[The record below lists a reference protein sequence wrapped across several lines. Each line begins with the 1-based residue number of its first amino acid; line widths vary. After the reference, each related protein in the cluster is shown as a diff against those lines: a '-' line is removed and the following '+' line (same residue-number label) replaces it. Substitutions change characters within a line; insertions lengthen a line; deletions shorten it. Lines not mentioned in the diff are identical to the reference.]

1 MNSTTLIFRI
11 VAILAVCGA
20 AVQFFIAKSKIEER
34 DAKISAAVTAHEQ
47 TKAELTTANTEI
59 STLNTKLIEGRKALG
74 DSKREIESVRS
85 EMYMAKQEV
94 SRTKAQLNQA
104 KDDLNELEADLKDTR
119 SKLVN
124 AERAVIAADKTVEV
138 AALKKRIK
146 ELESAN
152 MDLDDEL
159 NFLKSKAEALAKA
172 REEKSSGSISVNGY
186 TINQGGAAV
195 QPATIGEDVTIASI
209 SREDGLIV
217 FNNSAALNLAPGA
230 TVTVIQDMKAL
241 GKVQVSQVKPAYT
254 VANIL
259 PGTNAWSIDSGS
271 TVKIL
276 R

>member
-59 STLNTKLIEGRKALG
+59 STLNTKLVEGRKELG
-74 DSKREIESVRS
+74 ASKREIESVRS

-94 SRTKAQLNQA
+94 SRAQAQLKQA
-104 KDDLNELEADLKDTR
+104 KEDLNELEADLKDTR
-119 SKLVN
+119 SKLVS
-124 AERAVIAADKTVEV
+124 AERAAIAADKTVQI
-138 AALKKRIK
+138 ATLKKRIK
-146 ELESAN
+146 ELESVN
-152 MDLDDEL
+152 IDLDDEL

-172 REEKSSGSISVNGY
+172 REDKAGSTFANGY
-186 TINQGGAAV
+186 SIPQGGAAV

-259 PGTNAWSIDSGS
+259 PGANVWSVDSGS